1 MHKKN
6 MWLVLALVAVL
17 VMVAGLAIACGSSEE
32 TTTTTAA
39 PSGPTTTAAGPTTTA
54 APAETTTTAPAAN
67 APVDGGTLVYEI
79 GNPSFIEPTQAFESE
94 GVEVVQAMFDSL
106 VQFDFLTSELK
117 PDVATEWSSN
127 ADASVWTFKLGDSKF
142 SNGRAVTAADFKYA
156 WERICNPVNES
167 GISYHLSAVKGY
179 DEMQAGTATELSGV
193 KAIDDKTLEVT
204 LMYPFG
210 EFEYVVGH
218 PSLCPIPKEEVDKD
232 PAAFALKPIGNGPF
246 MMNEPWVAD
255 QYVKV
260 VKNPDYPGTKPHV
273 DGIEFKIF
281 KDIETA
287 YLEFQ
292 AGNVDFTQI
301 SSGNV
306 QAAKSKYGES
316 GNGYTSDPG
325 KQVLVGAE
333 TAIYY
338 LLLNNEDPLFK
349 NPDVRKAF
357 SLAINR
363 QAICDVAYEGVRKPA
378 DSFIPP
384 GIVGYVPGAWPY
396 SKYDVAAA
404 KEMLAKAGYP
414 DGTGFPT
421 IKLSF
426 NSGAGHEDV
435 MALVQADLKA
445 IGITA
450 EFDTSD
456 GPTYWD
462 KAQNGQYQIGRSGW
476 IADYPII
483 DNFLASNLIST
494 AADNYARYKNT
505 AVDDAIYAARQM
517 TDAAART
524 KAYEAVVATIGEDC
538 PVVPI
543 TFYAHRR
550 VGSERLHNFTYS
562 PLGLSDF
569 VSCWLAAAK

>member
-1 MHKKN
+1 MKLHRRF
-6 MWLVLALVAVL
+6 WYVLVLAFALVGVLIAV
-17 VMVAGLAIACGSSEE
+17 AACGGGG
-32 TTTTTAA
+32 TTGTTI
-39 PSGPTTTAAGPTTTA
+39 GDFGK
-54 APAETTTTAPAAN
+54 
-67 APVDGGTLVYEI
+67 PVEGGTLVYEI
-79 GNPSFIEPTQAFESE
+79 GNPSYIEPTQAFESE
-94 GVEVVQAMFDSL
+94 GVEIVQAVFDSL
-106 VQFDFLTSELK
+106 VQFDFITSEIK
-117 PDVATEWSSN
+117 ADVATSWEAN
-127 ADASVWTFKLGDSKF
+127 ADASVWTFHLGDSTF
-142 SNGRAVTAADFKYA
+142 HNGRKVTAADFKYA
-156 WERICNPVNES
+156 WERICNPANES
-167 GISYHLSAVKGY
+167 GISYHLSVVKGY

-193 KAIDDKTLEVT
+193 KAIDDKTLEVS
-204 LMYPFG
+204 LSYPFG

-218 PSLCPIPKEEVDKD
+218 PCLCPIPKEEVEKD
-232 PAAFALKPIGNGPF
+232 PAAYALKPIGNGPF
-246 MMNEPWVAD
+246 MLSEPWVD
-255 QYVKV
+255 NQYVKV
-260 VKNPDYPGTKPHV
+260 VKFADYKGTKPHV

-281 KDIETA
+281 ADIETA

-306 QAAKSKYGES
+306 QSAKTTYGVS
-316 GNGYTSDPG
+316 DNGYTSNPG
-325 KQVLVGAE
+325 KQTLVGPE

-338 LLLNNEDPLFK
+338 ILLNNEKEPFN
-349 NPDVRKAF
+349 NPDVRRAF

-363 QAICDVAYEGVRKPA
+363 QTICDIAYEGVRIPA

-384 GIVGYVPGAWPY
+384 GIVGYVPGAFPY
-396 SKYDVAAA
+396 SKYDVEQA
-404 KEMLAKAGYP
+404 KQLLAKAGYP
-414 DGTGFPT
+414 DGQGFPT

-456 GPTYWD
+456 APTYWD
-462 KAQNGQYQIGRSGW
+462 KAQNGEYQIGRSGW

-505 AVDDAIYAARQM
+505 AVDDAIYAARQL
-517 TDAAART
+517 TDTAART

-538 PVVPI
+538 PVAPI

-550 VGSERLHNFTYS
+550 VGSDRLYNFTYS
-562 PLGLSDF
+562 PMGLSDF
-569 VSCWLAAAK
+569 VACWIKAPAK